1 MTTDSDTTGA
11 TAGGDIAPALSGPA
25 PTPGGHA
32 GVPTI
37 STVAGPAP
45 SDAAPDGP
53 AARAHDLPPADPPAG
68 PTPPAPAD
76 TPGPVGRGP
85 RPVLLVAA
93 VALVLALAASVALGW
108 ELSRRAALDTA
119 QAEALATARAY
130 AVTVTSYDHR
140 DLDRNFAD
148 VLDGAT
154 GEFKDQYAGASAA
167 LGQLINEARATAAGT
182 VVDAGVRAADVDQV
196 EVLLFVDQTV
206 SNALTAT
213 PRVDRSRVL
222 MTMTRQGDRWLVS
235 RLELV

>member
-11 TAGGDIAPALSGPA
+11 TVGGDIAPVLSGPA
-25 PTPGGHA
+25 PTAGGHA
-32 GVPTI
+32 GVPAT

-45 SDAAPDGP
+45 SDGP
-53 AARAHDLPPADPPAG
+53 VARAHDLPPADPPAG

-76 TPGPVGRGP
+76 TPGPAGRGP

-182 VVDAGVRAADVDQV
+182 VVDAGVRAAGTDEV